1 MSRFVVLLTLVAVI
15 AGCGGDAGPDPD
27 VVPAD
32 LAIDYRWNSGVSN
45 VGPDF
50 AGYMVALDLSG
61 SGTIRFTVGHPS
73 AEQDVWAETFDL
85 SVGDLRALY
94 LSLHEVDL
102 FSQTWK
108 QGVSA
113 PGLDRG
119 SVLLVVAEGKT
130 YVVPHN
136 LVDSDDA
143 DSMATVYESI
153 RSLVPETIWEGFE
166 TRRDDYLSKHD
177 Y

>member
-1 MSRFVVLLTLVAVI
+1 MRRFVVLLTLVAAI
-15 AGCGGDAGPDPD
+15 GGCGSDAGPDPD
-27 VVPAD
+27 AVPAD
-32 LAIDYRWNSGVSN
+32 LAIDYRWNTGVSN

-50 AGYMVALDLSG
+50 AAYSVSLDMSG

-73 AEQDVWAETFDL
+73 AEQDMWAETFDL
-85 SVGDLRALY
+85 FVGDLRVLY

-102 FSQTWK
+102 FSRTWMQEEPK
-108 QGVSA
+108 
-113 PGLDRG
+113 PGSGWG
-119 SVLLVVAEGKT
+119 SSLLVVAEGKT

-136 LVDSDDA
+136 LADRDDA
-143 DSMATVYESI
+143 DLMATVYESI